1 MIKRISTC
9 SLAFLLITTCTFG
22 ARSFA
27 ASRAG
32 QDDNNQSKTG
42 GKRHPHNTSRRRHG
56 ESKEGSKLGQRT
68 IIFVGGK
75 KGRNTTGKSSNPRQA
90 KKVNADLN
98 PQPIPPGKQR
108 QPR

>member
-9 SLAFLLITTCTFG
+9 SLAFLLITTCTLG

-32 QDDNNQSKTG
+32 QDNNNQSRTG
-42 GKRHPHNTSRRRHG
+42 GRRHPHNNTSPRRQVAT
-56 ESKEGSKLGQRT
+56 KEGSKLGQHT

-75 KGRNTTGKSSNPRQA
+75 KGRNAAAKSSNPRQA
-90 KKVNADLN
+90 KKVNSDLN

-108 QPR
+108 

>member
-1 MIKRISTC
+1 MIKRISTY
-9 SLAFLLITTCTFG
+9 SLTFLLITTGTFG

-27 ASRAG
+27 APSAG
-32 QDDNNQSKTG
+32 QDDNNQSRTEA
-42 GKRHPHNTSRRRHG
+42 RRPPHNTSRRRHVA
-56 ESKEGSKLGQRT
+56 SKEGSKLGQRT

-75 KGRNTTGKSSNPRQA
+75 KGRNAAAKSSNPRQA
-90 KKVNADLN
+90 KRVNADLN

>member
-9 SLAFLLITTCTFG
+9 SVAILLITTCAFG

-27 ASRAG
+27 TPRAG
-32 QDDNNQSKTG
+32 QDDNNQSRTG
-42 GKRHPHNTSRRRHG
+42 GKKHPHNTSPRRQAATR
-56 ESKEGSKLGQRT
+56 EGSKPSQRT

-75 KGRNTTGKSSNPRQA
+75 KGRTATAKSSNPTQA

-98 PQPIPPGKQR
+98 PQPIPPGKQ
-108 QPR
+108 Q

>member
-1 MIKRISTC
+1 MIKRISTY
-9 SLAFLLITTCTFG
+9 SLTLLLITTGTFG

-27 ASRAG
+27 APRAG
-32 QDDNNQSKTG
+32 QDDNNQSRTEAR
-42 GKRHPHNTSRRRHG
+42 RHPHNTSRRRHVA
-56 ESKEGSKLGQRT
+56 SKEGSKLGQRT
-68 IIFVGGK
+68 IIFVGGR
-75 KGRNTTGKSSNPRQA
+75 KGRNAAAKSSNPRQA

>member
-9 SLAFLLITTCTFG
+9 SLAFLLITAGTFS
-22 ARSFA
+22 ASFA

-32 QDDNNQSKTG
+32 QDDNNQSGTQV
-42 GKRHPHNTSRRRHG
+42 KRHPHNRSRRRPVA
-56 ESKEGSKLGQRT
+56 SKEGSKLGQRT

-75 KGRNTTGKSSNPRQA
+75 KGRNAAAKTSNPRQA
-90 KKVNADLN
+90 KKVNSDLN

-108 QPR
+108 

>member
-1 MIKRISTC
+1 MILRISTC
-9 SLAFLLITTCTFG
+9 SLAFLLITAGAFG

-27 ASRAG
+27 APRAG
-32 QDDNNQSKTG
+32 QDDNNQSRTEA
-42 GKRHPHNTSRRRHG
+42 KRHPHDTSRRRPVA
-56 ESKEGSKLGQRT
+56 SKEGSKLGQRT

-75 KGRNTTGKSSNPRQA
+75 KGRNAAAKSSNPRQA

-108 QPR
+108 

>member
-9 SLAFLLITTCTFG
+9 SLAFLLITAGTFS
-22 ARSFA
+22 ASLA

-32 QDDNNQSKTG
+32 QDDNNQSG
-42 GKRHPHNTSRRRHG
+42 IEGKRHPHNTSRRRPVA
-56 ESKEGSKLGQRT
+56 SKEGSKLGQRT

-75 KGRNTTGKSSNPRQA
+75 KGRNAGAKSSNPRQA
-90 KKVNADLN
+90 KKVNSDLN

-108 QPR
+108 

>member
-9 SLAFLLITTCTFG
+9 SLAFLLITTGTFG

-32 QDDNNQSKTG
+32 QDDNNQSQTG
-42 GKRHPHNTSRRRHG
+42 GKRHPHNTSRRRHV
-56 ESKEGSKLGQRT
+56 ESKEDSKLGQRT

-75 KGRNTTGKSSNPRQA
+75 KGRNTAAKTSNPRQA

-108 QPR
+108 QR